1 MVARKILVVD
11 DSVTDLK
18 NMEQII
24 AGAGHQVISA
34 TGGTEALAKARAEKP
49 DLIFL
54 DIVMPDLDGYA
65 TVRALQADGETKSI
79 PVVFV
84 SSKGQQADR
93 VWAQMQG
100 GTDLVVKP
108 FTEAQIIEQLK
119 RAA

>member
-1 MVARKILVVD
+1 MSARKILVVD
-11 DSVTDLK
+11 DSATDLK

-24 AGAGHQVISA
+24 TDAGHIVVSA
-34 TGGTEALAKARAEKP
+34 SGGTEALAKAKSEKP

-65 TVRALQADGETKSI
+65 TVRALRSDEDTKRI

-108 FTEAQIIEQLK
+108 FTKAQIIDQLK

>member
-1 MVARKILVVD
+1 MAAKKILVVD
-11 DSVTDLK
+11 DNATDLK
-18 NMEQII
+18 NMEQIV
-24 AGAGHQVISA
+24 AGAGCMVVSA
-34 TGGTEALAKARAEKP
+34 TGGTEALAKAKSEKP

-65 TVRALQADGETKSI
+65 TVRALRADSATKSI

-84 SSKGQQADR
+84 SSKGQQADK

-108 FTEAQIIEQLK
+108 FTKEQIIEQLK